1 MALSDTTGSVWTRE
15 EVRTLKQ
22 IFGNTSNA
30 TVAARLGRTAKAVE
44 RKAAK
49 VGLTKTKRY
58 LKSLGRVRN

>member
-1 MALSDTTGSVWTRE
+1 MATSNTTSGSVWTRE

-22 IFGNTSNA
+22 IFGNSPNA
-30 TVAARLGRTAKAVE
+30 TVAARLGRTPKAVE

-58 LKSLGRVRN
+58 LKSLGR